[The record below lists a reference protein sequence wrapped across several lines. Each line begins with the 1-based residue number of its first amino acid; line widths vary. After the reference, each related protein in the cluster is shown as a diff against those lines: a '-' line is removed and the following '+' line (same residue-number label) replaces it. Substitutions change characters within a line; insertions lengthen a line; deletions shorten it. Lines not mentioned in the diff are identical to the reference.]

1 MPFLL
6 AKNVRGDF
14 PHRRTLTTEYSV
26 SKDTFSNGCKKAS
39 TAGAAAMITII
50 QLERQTAACNPYP
63 VHKETAMKTF

>member
-39 TAGAAAMITII
+39 TAGAAAMITIYSWSDKLRSAI
-50 QLERQTAACNPYP
+50 LIRFMR
-63 VHKETAMKTF
+63 KLR